1 MSEFRQNYATREWV
15 IIAPERQARPADLPA
30 EATAAGSAG
39 GEAAAATPDSSAGGT
54 APAAT
59 TAAGATPAAGAGAA
73 PAVAPPG
80 CAAHVLSRDDGDLR
94 AYEPDCPF
102 CPGNEDETAE
112 EMWAMRD
119 GAGDWKVRVVR
130 NRFAPLDLTRSVHRS
145 QVGRFLKSDSY
156 GTAEV
161 VIESP
166 RHDMTPA
173 EMSHADLVHVLEAY
187 RDRAIAMS
195 AMPNISIVMI
205 FRNAGARAGT
215 SLAHPHSQII
225 ASPIIPP
232 HIRDP
237 FQKAA
242 LHYDSYGTCVYC
254 DMLAEELR
262 QGERIVYANDAFVV
276 FCPFASRTPYE
287 LRIYPRRHMA
297 SYTWISDAELPLF
310 ARALREALQRIDAVL
325 GRPSYNY
332 IIRSSPVGDED
343 VRYLHWYFVL
353 VPRVSTPAGFEIG
366 SGIYINPCAPE
377 QCASE
382 LRAVKEASTTGAR

>member
-15 IIAPERQARPADLPA
+15 IIAPERKARPADLPA
-30 EATAAGSAG
+30 EATDVASAG
-39 GEAAAATPDSSAGGT
+39 GEAAAATTVAGT
-54 APAAT
+54 AP
-59 TAAGATPAAGAGAA
+59 TAGGAA
-73 PAVAPPG
+73 AAPGSG
-80 CAAHVLSRDDGDLR
+80 CAAHVLSREDGDLR

-119 GAGDWKVRVVR
+119 GAGDWKVRVVH
-130 NRFAPLDLTRSVHRS
+130 NRFAPLELTRSVHRS

-173 EMSHADLVHVLEAY
+173 AMSRADLVHVLEAY

-262 QGERIVYANDAFVV
+262 QGERIVYANEAFVA
-276 FCPFASRTPYE
+276 FCPFAARTPYE

-297 SYTWISDAELPLF
+297 NYTWISDGELPLF
-310 ARALREALQRIDAVL
+310 AQALREALRRVDAVL
-325 GRPSYNY
+325 GCPSYNY

-382 LRAVKEASTTGAR
+382 LRAAKEASTTGVR